1 MYRVLIADDEEL
13 ELKAMHFFMERNYPE
28 AMLLPDAQD
37 GTQVVE
43 IVTRENPELLILDI
57 EMPGLNGLQALS
69 ILRERGYKGH
79 VIVKTAYGKFT
90 YAKDALHLHVDAY
103 LLKPVRK
110 SELKEQMDEV
120 LARIATEEQKN
131 VNKEKKGDF
140 ASGFILSLC
149 FPKEKRQYLC
159 DIEKITRLSEKA
171 AGKLS
176 LFCDFTICPVEDN
189 VLPMLIHTSSVMDER
204 SYRKLSEDVRELME
218 QICQSVFGMIPEI
231 RAGFLVADIEER
243 LPRQIHLY
251 KQGVDKAREQDDT
264 SGSSL
269 HLQRAIQYM
278 QEHYTENISLDDTAV
293 HTKLSASY
301 LSHLFRQE
309 LHKNFVDYLTDVRM
323 EQAKL
328 LISQGIDNV
337 NVLAEKLGYQYASYF
352 CRQFKKYTG
361 MTVGEYKRKK

>member
-131 VNKEKKGDF
+131 VNKEKRE
-140 ASGFILSLC
+140 ILPADLYCLC
-149 FPKEKRQYLC
+149 AF
-159 DIEKITRLSEKA
+159 
-171 AGKLS
+171 
-176 LFCDFTICPVEDN
+176 
-189 VLPMLIHTSSVMDER
+189 
-204 SYRKLSEDVRELME
+204 
-218 QICQSVFGMIPEI
+218 
-231 RAGFLVADIEER
+231 
-243 LPRQIHLY
+243 
-251 KQGVDKAREQDDT
+251 
-264 SGSSL
+264 
-269 HLQRAIQYM
+269 
-278 QEHYTENISLDDTAV
+278 
-293 HTKLSASY
+293 
-301 LSHLFRQE
+301 
-309 LHKNFVDYLTDVRM
+309 
-323 EQAKL
+323 
-328 LISQGIDNV
+328 
-337 NVLAEKLGYQYASYF
+337 
-352 CRQFKKYTG
+352 
-361 MTVGEYKRKK
+361 RKKKDSTFAI